1 LAALLFNIIMGKL
14 ELILFFLFNAGI
26 ISLSAASSS
35 MDNYDV
41 KFYWLDIEASDTTT
55 FISGSVTILV
65 EITGSPSDE
74 LTFELVNDYTV
85 DSVLAGGE
93 KAEFIHQDDELVVGT
108 GKEYTI
114 ATLVSIQI
122 FYSGS
127 ADAAD
132 ANPGIYNK
140 PSYQL
145 GRNVTFTLSEPY
157 YSKKW
162 FPCKQVITD
171 KADSVYV
178 FVTTE
183 SGLKAG
189 SNGILASTV
198 ALPGNKVRYE
208 WKSRYPI
215 AYYLISIAV
224 ADYYDYSFYMDING
238 SEDSLLIQNYIY
250 NTTGFLEENKVTIDK
265 TENLINLFSEKY
277 GPYPFR
283 EEKYGHCIAPMGGG
297 MEHQTMTTLG
307 FFSFDLVAHE
317 LSHQWFGDNVTC
329 ATWQDIWINE
339 GFASYSEYIANEY
352 LISPDKAN
360 LWMYDAHEHVKTE
373 SGGSIYIPASDIDNY
388 RRIFDNRLSY
398 KKGAAIIHMIRH
410 ELQNDTLFFEVL
422 REFQSSYSDSVAT
435 GLDFKLLLEEK
446 TGRDF
451 TDFFNQWYFGEGFP
465 MLSVNW
471 NYANDTL
478 TINTLQTTSSAL
490 TPLFNALVE
499 YRIST
504 DRGDTTIFIRQQ
516 SNYEQYKIYMNRK
529 VTDLKA
535 DPDRWLLMDIDVRD
549 HLDQENKYVITPN
562 TVRSR
567 LIIEFKRPVE
577 EYRIYITDTSGRI
590 IENFE
595 SNSQYYL
602 LDVNSLSRG
611 LYFIMIKENGNFYSS
626 KFIKM

>member
-1 LAALLFNIIMGKL
+1 MKL
-14 ELILFFLFNAGI
+14 PALILFYLFNAGI
-26 ISLSAASSS
+26 ISLSANTSS

-41 KFYWLDIEASDTTT
+41 KFYRLDIEASDTTT
-55 FISGSVTILV
+55 FISGSATILV

-74 LTFELVNDYTV
+74 LTLELVNDYTV
-85 DSVLAGGE
+85 DSVLADSE
-93 KAEFIHQDDELVVGT
+93 KAEFIHQDDELTVST
-108 GKEYTI
+108 GKDYTTG
-114 ATLVSIQI
+114 TLVSIQV

-132 ANPGIYNK
+132 DNPGIYNK

-145 GRNVTFTLSEPY
+145 GRNVTYTISEPY

-162 FPCKQVITD
+162 FPCKQVTTD

-189 SNGILASTV
+189 SNGILTSTV
-198 ALPGNKVRYE
+198 TLPGNKVRYE

-238 SEDSLLIQNYIY
+238 SGDSLLIQNYIY
-250 NTTGFLEENKVTIDK
+250 NTPGFLETNKVTIDK
-265 TENLINLFSEKY
+265 TEDLINLFSGKY

-283 EEKYGHCIAPMGGG
+283 EEKYGHSIAPMGGG

-307 FFSFDLVAHE
+307 FFSFELVAHE
-317 LSHQWFGDNVTC
+317 LAHQWFGNNVTC

-352 LISPDKAN
+352 LISPDKAR
-360 LWMYDAHEHVKTE
+360 LWMYDAHEYVKTE
-373 SGGSIYIPASDIDNY
+373 PDGAIYIPAGDIGNH

-398 KKGAAIIHMIRH
+398 KKGASIIHMIRH
-410 ELQNDTLFFEVL
+410 ELQNDSLFFEVL
-422 REFQSSYSDSVAT
+422 RDFQYFFSDSVAT
-435 GLDFKLLLEEK
+435 GLDFKMLLEQK

-465 MLSVNW
+465 MLNVNW

-478 TINTLQTTSSAL
+478 TINTFQTTSSAV
-490 TPLFNALVE
+490 TPLFNTLVE

-504 DRGDTTIFIRQQ
+504 SLGDTSVFIRQQ
-516 SNYEQYKIYMNRK
+516 SNYDQYKIYINRN

-535 DPDRWLLMDIDVRD
+535 DPDKWLLMDVNVRD
-549 HLDQENKYVITPN
+549 HIDQENKYVISPN
-562 TVRSR
+562 PVNNK
-567 LIIEFKRPVE
+567 LMIEFKSPVE

-595 SNSQYYL
+595 SSSQYYL
-602 LDVNSLSRG
+602 LDVRSLSSG
-611 LYFIMIKENGNFYSS
+611 LYFILIKENSNFYSS
-626 KFIKM
+626 KFIKL

>member
-1 LAALLFNIIMGKL
+1 MKILALII
-14 ELILFFLFNAGI
+14 FFLFNAGI
-26 ISLSAASSS
+26 ISLSGNSPE

-41 KFYWLDIEASDTTT
+41 KFYRLDIEASDTTT
-55 FISGSVTILV
+55 FISGSATILI
-65 EITGSPSDE
+65 EITGSPSEE

-85 DSVLAGGE
+85 DSVLADGE
-93 KAEFIHQDDELVVGT
+93 KAEFIHHDDELTVST

-114 ATLVSIQI
+114 GTLVSIQV

-140 PSYQL
+140 LSYQL
-145 GRNVTFTLSEPY
+145 GSNVTYTISEPY

-189 SNGILASTV
+189 SNGILTSTV
-198 ALPGNKVRYE
+198 TLPGNKVRHE

-238 SEDSLLIQNYIY
+238 SGDSLLIQNYIY
-250 NTTGFLEENKVTIDK
+250 NTPGFLEENKVTIDK
-265 TENLINLFSEKY
+265 TEDLINLFSGKY

-283 EEKYGHCIAPMGGG
+283 EEKYGHCIVPIGGG

-307 FFSFDLVAHE
+307 FFSFELVAHE
-317 LSHQWFGDNVTC
+317 LAHQWFGNNVTC

-352 LISPDKAN
+352 LISPDKAK
-360 LWMYDAHEHVKTE
+360 LWMYDAHEYIKIE
-373 SGGSIYIPASDIDNY
+373 PGGTIYIPAGDIGNH

-410 ELQNDTLFFEVL
+410 ELQNDSLFFEVL
-422 REFQSSYSDSVAT
+422 TDFQSSFSGSVAT
-435 GLDFKLLLEEK
+435 GLDFKMLLEEK

-451 TDFFNQWYFGEGFP
+451 TDFFNQWYFGEGYP

-478 TINTLQTTSSAL
+478 TINTFQITSSAV
-490 TPLFNALVE
+490 TPLFNTLVE
-499 YRIST
+499 YRISSAL
-504 DRGDTTIFIRQQ
+504 GDTSVFIRQQ
-516 SNYEQYKIYMNRK
+516 SNYEQYKIYINRK

-549 HLDQENKYVITPN
+549 HLDRENKYVIAPN
-562 TVRSR
+562 PVRSK
-567 LIIEFKRPVE
+567 LMIEFKSPVE
-577 EYRIYITDTSGRI
+577 HYRIYIADTSGRI

-595 SNSQYYL
+595 SSSQYYL
-602 LDVNSLSRG
+602 LDVDSLSRG
-611 LYFIMIKENGNFYSS
+611 LYFILIKENGNFYSS
-626 KFIKM
+626 KFIKI

>member
-1 LAALLFNIIMGKL
+1 MKL
-14 ELILFFLFNAGI
+14 PALILFYLFNAGI
-26 ISLSAASSS
+26 ISLSANSSS

-41 KFYWLDIEASDTTT
+41 KFYRLDIEASDTTT
-55 FISGSVTILV
+55 FISGSATILV

-74 LTFELVNDYTV
+74 LTLELVNDYTV
-85 DSVLAGGE
+85 DSVLADSE
-93 KAEFIHQDDELVVGT
+93 KAEFIHQDDELTVST
-108 GKEYTI
+108 GKDYTTG
-114 ATLVSIQI
+114 TLVSIQV

-132 ANPGIYNK
+132 DNPGIYNK

-145 GRNVTFTLSEPY
+145 GRNVTYTISEPY

-189 SNGILASTV
+189 SNGILTSTV
-198 ALPGNKVRYE
+198 TLPGNKVRYE

-215 AYYLISIAV
+215 EYYLISIAV

-238 SEDSLLIQNYIY
+238 SGDSLLIQNYIY
-250 NTTGFLEENKVTIDK
+250 NTPGFLETNKVTIDK
-265 TENLINLFSEKY
+265 TEDLINLFSGKY

-283 EEKYGHCIAPMGGG
+283 EEKYGHSIAPMGGG

-307 FFSFDLVAHE
+307 FFSFELVAHE
-317 LSHQWFGDNVTC
+317 LAHQWFGNNVTC

-352 LISPDKAN
+352 LISPDKAR
-360 LWMYDAHEHVKTE
+360 LWMYDAHEYVKTE
-373 SGGSIYIPASDIDNY
+373 PDGAIYIPAGDIGNH

-398 KKGAAIIHMIRH
+398 KKGASIIHMIRH
-410 ELQNDTLFFEVL
+410 ELQNDSLFFEVL
-422 REFQSSYSDSVAT
+422 RDFQYFFSDSVAT
-435 GLDFKLLLEEK
+435 GLDFKMLLEQK

-465 MLSVNW
+465 MLNVNW

-478 TINTLQTTSSAL
+478 TINTFQTTSSAV
-490 TPLFNALVE
+490 TPLFNTLVE

-504 DRGDTTIFIRQQ
+504 SLGDTSVFIRQQ
-516 SNYEQYKIYMNRK
+516 SNYDQYKIYINRN

-535 DPDRWLLMDIDVRD
+535 DPDKWLLMDVNVRD
-549 HLDQENKYVITPN
+549 HIDQENKYVISPN
-562 TVRSR
+562 PVKNK
-567 LIIEFKRPVE
+567 LMIEFKSPVE

-595 SNSQYYL
+595 SSSQYYL
-602 LDVNSLSRG
+602 LDVRSLSSG
-611 LYFIMIKENGNFYSS
+611 LYFILIKENSNFYSS
-626 KFIKM
+626 KFIKL

>member
-1 LAALLFNIIMGKL
+1 MKL
-14 ELILFFLFNAGI
+14 PALILFYLFNAGI
-26 ISLSAASSS
+26 ISLSANSSS

-41 KFYWLDIEASDTTT
+41 KFYRLDIEASDTTT
-55 FISGSVTILV
+55 FISGSATILV

-74 LTFELVNDYTV
+74 LTLELVNDYTV
-85 DSVLAGGE
+85 DSVLADSE
-93 KAEFIHQDDELVVGT
+93 KAEFIHQDDELTVST
-108 GKEYTI
+108 GKDYTTG
-114 ATLVSIQI
+114 TLVSIQV

-132 ANPGIYNK
+132 DNPGIYNK

-145 GRNVTFTLSEPY
+145 GRNVTYTISEPY

-189 SNGILASTV
+189 SNGILTSTV
-198 ALPGNKVRYE
+198 TLPGNKVRYE

-238 SEDSLLIQNYIY
+238 SGDSLLIQNYIY
-250 NTTGFLEENKVTIDK
+250 NTPGFLETNKVTIDK
-265 TENLINLFSEKY
+265 TEDLINLFSGKY

-283 EEKYGHCIAPMGGG
+283 EEKYGHSIAPMGGG

-307 FFSFDLVAHE
+307 FFSFELVAHE
-317 LSHQWFGDNVTC
+317 LAHQWFGNNVTC

-352 LISPDKAN
+352 LISPDKAR
-360 LWMYDAHEHVKTE
+360 LWMYDAHEYVKTE
-373 SGGSIYIPASDIDNY
+373 PDGAIYIPAGDIGNH

-398 KKGAAIIHMIRH
+398 KKGASIIHMIRH
-410 ELQNDTLFFEVL
+410 ELQNDSLFFEVL
-422 REFQSSYSDSVAT
+422 RDFQYFFSDSVAT
-435 GLDFKLLLEEK
+435 GLDFKMLLEQK

-465 MLSVNW
+465 MLNVNW

-478 TINTLQTTSSAL
+478 TINTFQTTSSAV
-490 TPLFNALVE
+490 TPLFNTLVE

-504 DRGDTTIFIRQQ
+504 SLGDTSVFIRQQ
-516 SNYEQYKIYMNRK
+516 SNYDQYKIYINRN

-535 DPDRWLLMDIDVRD
+535 DPDKWLLMDVNVRD
-549 HLDQENKYVITPN
+549 HIDQENKYVISPN
-562 TVRSR
+562 PVKNK
-567 LIIEFKRPVE
+567 LMIEFKSPVE

-595 SNSQYYL
+595 SSSQYYL
-602 LDVNSLSRG
+602 LDVRSLSSG
-611 LYFIMIKENGNFYSS
+611 LYFILIKENSNFYSS
-626 KFIKM
+626 KFIKL

>member
-1 LAALLFNIIMGKL
+1 LAALLLNTIMRIL
-14 ELILFFLFNAGI
+14 ELILFFLFNSGI
-26 ISLSAASSS
+26 ISLSAAGSP

-41 KFYWLDIEASDTTT
+41 KFYWIDIEASDTTT

-74 LTFELVNDYTV
+74 LAFELVNDYTV
-85 DSVLAGGE
+85 DSVLADGE
-93 KAEFIHQDDELVVGT
+93 KAEFIHKDDELTVST
-108 GKEYTI
+108 GKDYTI
-114 ATLVSIQI
+114 GTLVSIQV

-140 PSYQL
+140 SSYQL
-145 GRNVTFTLSEPY
+145 GRNVTYTISEPY

-189 SNGILASTV
+189 SNGILTSTV
-198 ALPGNKVRYE
+198 SLPGNKVRHE

-238 SEDSLLIQNYIY
+238 SEDSLLVQNYIY
-250 NTTGFLEENKVTIDK
+250 NTPGFLEENKVTIDK
-265 TENLINLFSEKY
+265 TEDLINLFSEKY

-307 FFSFDLVAHE
+307 FFSFELVAHE
-317 LSHQWFGDNVTC
+317 LAHQWFGDNVTC
-329 ATWQDIWINE
+329 AKWQDIWINE

-352 LISPDKAN
+352 LFSPDKAN
-360 LWMYDAHEHVKTE
+360 LWMYDAHEYVKIE
-373 SGGSIYIPASDIDNY
+373 PGGSIYIPASDIGNH

-398 KKGAAIIHMIRH
+398 KKGASIIHMIRH
-410 ELQNDTLFFEVL
+410 ELQNDSLFFEVL
-422 REFQSSYSDSVAT
+422 REFQSSFSDSVAT
-435 GLDFKLLLEEK
+435 GLDFKMFLEEK
-446 TGRDF
+446 TGTDF
-451 TDFFNQWYFGEGFP
+451 TDFFDQWYFGEGFP
-465 MLSVNW
+465 MLNVSW
-471 NYANDTL
+471 SYANDTL
-478 TINTLQTTSSAL
+478 TINTFQTTSSAV

-499 YRIST
+499 YRISSAL
-504 DRGDTTIFIRQQ
+504 GDTSIFIRQQ
-516 SNYEQYKIYMNRK
+516 SNYEQYKIYINRK

-535 DPDRWLLMDIDVRD
+535 DPDRWLLMDINVRD
-549 HLDQENKYVITPN
+549 HYDQENKYVITPN
-562 TVRSR
+562 PVRNK
-567 LIIEFKRPVE
+567 LMIEFKSPVE

-590 IENFE
+590 VENFE
-595 SNSQYYL
+595 SKSQYYL

>member
-1 LAALLFNIIMGKL
+1 LAALLLNIIMRIL
-14 ELILFFLFNAGI
+14 ELILFFLCNTGI
-26 ISLSAASSS
+26 ISLSAAGSS

-65 EITGSPSDE
+65 EIAGSPSDE
-74 LTFELVNDYTV
+74 LTFELVNDYIV
-85 DSVLAGGE
+85 DSVLEDGE
-93 KAEFIHQDDELVVGT
+93 KAEFIHQDDELTVSA
-108 GKEYTI
+108 GKNYTI
-114 ATLVSIQI
+114 GTLVSIQV

-140 PSYQL
+140 SSYQL
-145 GRNVTFTLSEPY
+145 GRNVTYTISEPY

-189 SNGILASTV
+189 SNGILTSTV
-198 ALPGNKVRYE
+198 ALPGNKVRHE

-250 NTTGFLEENKVTIDK
+250 NTPGFLEENRITIDK
-265 TENLINLFSEKY
+265 TEDLINLFSDKY

-307 FFSFDLVAHE
+307 FFSFELVAHE
-317 LSHQWFGDNVTC
+317 LAHQWFGDNVTC

-352 LISPDKAN
+352 LISPDKAK
-360 LWMYDAHEHVKTE
+360 LWMYDAHEYVKIE
-373 SGGSIYIPASDIDNY
+373 PGGAIYIPASDIGNH

-398 KKGAAIIHMIRH
+398 KKGASIIHMIRH
-410 ELQNDTLFFEVL
+410 ELQNDSLFFEVL
-422 REFQSSYSDSVAT
+422 REFQSFFSDSVAT
-435 GLDFKLLLEEK
+435 GLDFKMVLEEK

-451 TDFFNQWYFGEGFP
+451 TDFFDQWYFGEGFP
-465 MLSVNW
+465 MLSVSW

-478 TINTLQTTSSAL
+478 TINTFQTTSSAV

-499 YRIST
+499 YRISSAL
-504 DRGDTTIFIRQQ
+504 GDTSVFIRQQ
-516 SNYEQYKIYMNRK
+516 SNYEQYKININRK

-535 DPDRWLLMDIDVRD
+535 DPDRWLLMDINVRD
-549 HLDQENKYVITPN
+549 HVDQENRYVITPN
-562 TVRSR
+562 PVRSK
-567 LIIEFKRPVE
+567 LMIEFKSPVE

-590 IENFE
+590 IENFK

-602 LDVNSLSRG
+602 LDVNSLSKG

-626 KFIKM
+626 KFIKI